1 MAGRLLWNDLDR
13 PLKLSALSGI
23 VGGGLGLIAGI
34 YGMISGG
41 LSFFFEGIPGGFSL
55 LIGYLL
61 LPFWF
66 AFLFTGGLFVGYSW
80 VLLLYPL
87 LLVSGGLSLL
97 GVSLERE
104 RRGILGFLVFV
115 GSVPFLLGFLLGI
128 LAMIASFSGIPA
140 NGS

>member
-13 PLKLSALSGI
+13 PLKLSALSGV
-23 VGGGLGLIAGI
+23 VGGGLGLIAGT

-55 LIGYLL
+55 LIGYLS

-66 AFLFTGGLFVGYSW
+66 AFLLTGGLLVGYSW
-80 VLLLYPL
+80 VLLVYPL

-97 GVSLERE
+97 VCLWKERGE
-104 RRGILGFLVFV
+104 
-115 GSVPFLLGFLLGI
+115 GSWD
-128 LAMIASFSGIPA
+128 S
-140 NGS
+140 

>member
-1 MAGRLLWNDLDR
+1 
-13 PLKLSALSGI
+13 
-23 VGGGLGLIAGI
+23 LI
-34 YGMISGG
+34 GG

-55 LIGYLL
+55 VIGYLS

-66 AFLFTGGLFVGYSW
+66 AFLLTGGLLVGYSW
-80 VLLLYPL
+80 VLLVYPL
-87 LLVSGGLSLL
+87 LLVSGSLSLL

-104 RRGILGFLVFV
+104 RNGILGFLVFV

-128 LAMIASFSGIPA
+128 LATIASFAGIPA

>member
-1 MAGRLLWNDLDR
+1 L
-13 PLKLSALSGI
+13 
-23 VGGGLGLIAGI
+23 V
-34 YGMISGG
+34 
-41 LSFFFEGIPGGFSL
+41 
-55 LIGYLL
+55 IGYLS

-66 AFLFTGGLFVGYSW
+66 VFLFTGGLLVGYSW
-80 VLLLYPL
+80 VLLVYPL

-128 LAMIASFSGIPA
+128 LATVASFAGIPG

>member
-1 MAGRLLWNDLDR
+1 M
-13 PLKLSALSGI
+13 
-23 VGGGLGLIAGI
+23 IAGI

-41 LSFFFEGIPGGFSL
+41 LSFFFEGILGGFSL
-55 LIGYLL
+55 VIGYLS

-66 AFLFTGGLFVGYSW
+66 AFLLTGGLLVGYSW
-80 VLLLYPL
+80 VLLVYPL

-128 LAMIASFSGIPA
+128 LATIASFAGIPA